1 MLVNL
6 NSMPPVGDDHA
17 LVHLFHS
24 NSNYHRDYSSHIAR
38 RQSSAPFKEYLSFPR
53 VPLGGRDGP
62 SSPIERVVAA
72 RRSHRRFSDKAIPKE
87 YLQKLVYTTVGTTA
101 TMQINEAEHSLRAV
115 PSAGALY
122 PLELYLACYNVEEVE
137 QGLYHYNV
145 QDDVLENIGDKAK
158 LDHLDRAWV
167 RPEFARN
174 AGLVLIFSAVFERT
188 VHKYGAR
195 GYRFCLMECGMAA
208 EHVILQATELGLSS
222 LITGGFYDILLDSLL
237 GLDDAEEASLCAVAC
252 GYSAE

>member
-6 NSMPPVGDDHA
+6 NAIPPMDDDHA
-17 LVHLFHS
+17 LVHLFHA
-24 NSNYHRDYSSHIAR
+24 NSSYHQDFSSHIAR
-38 RQSSAPFKEYLSFPR
+38 RQISAPFKEYLSFPR
-53 VPLGGRDGP
+53 MPLGGRDGP
-62 SSPIERVVAA
+62 SSPIEKVVAA
-72 RRSHRRFSDKAIPKE
+72 RRSHRRFSDKAIPKR
-87 YLQKLVYTTVGTTA
+87 YLQNLVYTTVGTTA
-101 TMQINEAEHSLRAV
+101 TMQVNGSEHSLRAV

-122 PLELYLACYNVEEVE
+122 PLELYLACSNVEDIE

-145 QDDVLENIGDKAK
+145 HDDVLEKIGGKNKVDR
-158 LDHLDRAWV
+158 LDRAWV
-167 RPEFARN
+167 SPEFARN

-222 LITGGFYDILLDSLL
+222 LITGGFYDTLLDSFL